1 MKIKIRLMGMLKDR
15 EPSDNRLE
23 ITDGS
28 TIEQVLTQLEID
40 TNGVFVFT
48 VNGDLERDKT
58 RVLQAEDDLTVL
70 PPALGG

>member
-15 EPSDNRLE
+15 EPENNHLELADN
-23 ITDGS
+23 S
-28 TIEQVLTQLEID
+28 TIEQALQSLEID
-40 TNGVFVFT
+40 TDGVFVFT

-58 RVLQAEDDLTVL
+58 RVLQAEDELIVL

>member
-1 MKIKIRLMGMLKDR
+1 MKIKIRLMGMLKER

-23 ITDGS
+23 IAEGS
-28 TIEQVLTQLEID
+28 TIENVLTQLEID
-40 TNGVFVFT
+40 TEGVFVFT
-48 VNGDLERDKT
+48 VNGDLERDKS